1 MDFLRELKIIT
12 TKTDPSCDK
21 EGTKS
26 KCQHSYIASKCSQ
39 VLQQKQSVMHNYCP
53 IGWEMHREAEMKR
66 SQHHLNKNPNKMLG
80 YRKKELT
87 QQSSQVL
94 AERLKAEFTY
104 MKAVST
110 LLREHKMHL

>member
-1 MDFLRELKIIT
+1 
-12 TKTDPSCDK
+12 
-21 EGTKS
+21 
-26 KCQHSYIASKCSQ
+26 
-39 VLQQKQSVMHNYCP
+39 
-53 IGWEMHREAEMKR
+53 
-66 SQHHLNKNPNKMLG
+66 MLG